1 MVSGLNYSTLEKK
14 RWPSLETNTD
24 DLLKVWAFNWGIMDV
39 LIGGKS
45 SIDLQELRV
54 RSWQDATE
62 FLRYY
67 GYDPELPTDA
77 RKIHMIICEAWN
89 FIEQYL
95 MPYEWSRGKQPPA
108 HLLYTHDAR
117 DIILAASDL
126 RPEVA
131 STQAW
136 ACAVLR
142 VMHTIAHLDG
152 VTKYADIEA
161 ARTQIMN
168 RFLKFAFRDQ
178 DGKLRFGDRQTSVVL
193 DRIEWK
199 LRKSRESIIL
209 KLLHKKAN
217 VAETIYDL
225 LGIRIITKRLADV
238 MVVVKFLRD
247 FHIVTFPNCNPSRA
261 RNSLIDVESFKH
273 NVDMLREMLED
284 GRIKPQEF
292 SNILQGLTKPLSMIQ
307 SGTAANPHT
316 AKGYRAVQLTCR
328 QLIRYPNPALRWQD
342 KLKRHLA
349 DHSLSEQS
357 RQICDEI
364 LQFAASEPAEQDL
377 EGFFPFELQVMD
389 ETSAAQNSIGE
400 ASHDRYKQ
408 SQVKAA
414 RRRVLTRVLSVSESN
429 S

>member
-1 MVSGLNYSTLEKK
+1 MVSGLYYSTIAKK
-14 RWPSLETNTD
+14 RWLRLEINTD
-24 DLLKVWAFNWGIMDV
+24 DLLKVWSFNWGIMDV

-45 SIDLQELRV
+45 SIDLQELKV

-67 GYDPELPTDA
+67 GYDPDVPADA
-77 RKIHMIICEAWN
+77 QKIHMVICEAWN

-95 MPYEWSRGKQPPA
+95 MPFEWSRGKQPPS

-131 STQAW
+131 TTQAW

-142 VMHTIAHLDG
+142 VMHTIAHIDG

-161 ARTQIMN
+161 ARTQVMN
-168 RFLKFAFRDQ
+168 RFLKFVFRDQ

-225 LGIRIITKRLADV
+225 LGIRIITKKLADV

-292 SNILQGLTKPLSMIQ
+292 TNILQGLTKPLAVVNS
-307 SGTAANPHT
+307 AANPHT

-328 QLIRYPNPALRWQD
+328 QLIRYPNPALRWQE
-342 KLKRHLA
+342 KLRRYLGEKPV
-349 DHSLSEQS
+349 SEQAQ
-357 RQICDEI
+357 QICSEI
-364 LQFAASEPAEQDL
+364 LQLAATEPQDEQL

-389 ETSAAQNSIGE
+389 EASAAQNAMGE

-414 RRRVLTRVLSVSESN
+414 RRRVLNRVLSLAESA

>member
-1 MVSGLNYSTLEKK
+1 LEN
-14 RWPSLETNTD
+14 NTD
-24 DLLKVWAFNWGIMDV
+24 DLLKVWSFNWGIMEV

-45 SIDLQELRV
+45 SIDLQDLKV

-67 GYDPELPTDA
+67 GYDPDVPGDA
-77 RKIHMIICEAWN
+77 RKIHMVICEAWN

-95 MPYEWSRGKQPPA
+95 MPFEWSRGKQPPA
-108 HLLYTHDAR
+108 SLLFTHDAR
-117 DIILAASDL
+117 DILVAASDL
-126 RPEVA
+126 RPEA
-131 STQAW
+131 ATTQAW

-142 VMHTIAHLDG
+142 VMHTIAHIDG

-161 ARTQIMN
+161 ARTQVMN
-168 RFLKFAFRDQ
+168 RFLKFVFRDQ

-238 MVVVKFLRD
+238 MVIVKFLRD

-292 SNILQGLTKPLSMIQ
+292 SNILQGLTKPL
-307 SGTAANPHT
+307 AAVHSAINPHT

-328 QLIRYPNPALRWQD
+328 QLIRYPNPALRWQE
-342 KLKRHLA
+342 KLRRYRSKKV
-349 DHSLSEQS
+349 LSEQA
-357 RQICDEI
+357 QQVCTEI
-364 LQFAASEPAEQDL
+364 LQLVASESQEEQL

-389 ETSAAQNSIGE
+389 EASAAQNAIGD

-408 SQVKAA
+408 SQVKAS
-414 RRRVLTRVLSVSESN
+414 RRRVLNRVLSLTDSGN
-429 S
+429 

>member
-1 MVSGLNYSTLEKK
+1 LEI
-14 RWPSLETNTD
+14 NTG
-24 DLLKVWAFNWGIMDV
+24 DLLKVWSFNWGIMDV

-45 SIDLQELRV
+45 SIDLQELKV

-67 GYDPELPTDA
+67 GYDPDVPADA
-77 RKIHMIICEAWN
+77 QKIHMVICEAWN

-95 MPYEWSRGKQPPA
+95 MPFEWSRGKQPPSQ
-108 HLLYTHDAR
+108 LLYTHDAR

-131 STQAW
+131 TTQAW

-142 VMHTIAHLDG
+142 VMHTIAHIDG

-161 ARTQIMN
+161 ARTQVMN
-168 RFLKFAFRDQ
+168 RFLKFVFRDQ
-178 DGKLRFGDRQTSVVL
+178 DGKLRFGDRQTSVIL

-292 SNILQGLTKPLSMIQ
+292 SNILQGLTKPLAAAQ
-307 SGTAANPHT
+307 SAANPHT

-328 QLIRYPNPALRWQD
+328 QLIRYPNPAMRWQE
-342 KLKRHLA
+342 KLQRYLQEKTI
-349 DHSLSEQS
+349 SEQA
-357 RQICDEI
+357 QQVCTEI
-364 LQFAASEPAEQDL
+364 LQLAASESQEEQL

-389 ETSAAQNSIGE
+389 EASAAQNSIGE

-414 RRRVLTRVLSVSESN
+414 RRRVLNRVLSLPEN
-429 S
+429 GG

>member
-1 MVSGLNYSTLEKK
+1 MVSGFYYSTIAKK
-14 RWPSLETNTD
+14 RWLRLEINTD
-24 DLLKVWAFNWGIMDV
+24 DLLKVWSFNWGIMDV

-45 SIDLQELRV
+45 SIDLQELKV

-67 GYDPELPTDA
+67 GYDPDVPADA
-77 RKIHMIICEAWN
+77 QKIHMVICEAWN

-95 MPYEWSRGKQPPA
+95 MPFEWSRGKQPPS

-126 RPEVA
+126 RPDVA
-131 STQAW
+131 TTQAW

-142 VMHTIAHLDG
+142 VMHTIAHIDG

-161 ARTQIMN
+161 ARTQVMN
-168 RFLKFAFRDQ
+168 RFLKFVFRDQ
-178 DGKLRFGDRQTSVVL
+178 DGKLRFGDRHTSVVL

-225 LGIRIITKRLADV
+225 LGIRIITKKLADV

-292 SNILQGLTKPLSMIQ
+292 TNILQGLTKPLAVVNS
-307 SGTAANPHT
+307 AANPHT

-328 QLIRYPNPALRWQD
+328 QLIRYPNPALRWQE
-342 KLKRHLA
+342 KLRRYLDEK
-349 DHSLSEQS
+349 SISEQTH
-357 RQICDEI
+357 QICTEI
-364 LQFAASEPAEQDL
+364 LQLAATEPQDEQL

-389 ETSAAQNSIGE
+389 EASAAQNAMGE
-400 ASHDRYKQ
+400 ASHDLYKQ

-414 RRRVLTRVLSVSESN
+414 RRRVLNRVLSLAEAAV
-429 S
+429 

>member
-1 MVSGLNYSTLEKK
+1 MVSGLYYSTIAKK
-14 RWPSLETNTD
+14 RWLRLEINTD
-24 DLLKVWAFNWGIMDV
+24 DLLKVWSFNWGIMDV

-45 SIDLQELRV
+45 SIDLQELKV

-67 GYDPELPTDA
+67 GYDPDVPADA
-77 RKIHMIICEAWN
+77 QKIHMVICEAWN

-95 MPYEWSRGKQPPA
+95 MPFEWSRGKQPPS

-131 STQAW
+131 TTQAW

-142 VMHTIAHLDG
+142 VMHTIAHIDG

-161 ARTQIMN
+161 ARTQVMN
-168 RFLKFAFRDQ
+168 RFLKFVFRDQ

-225 LGIRIITKRLADV
+225 LGIRIITKKLADV

-292 SNILQGLTKPLSMIQ
+292 PNILQGLTKPLAVVNS
-307 SGTAANPHT
+307 AANPHT

-328 QLIRYPNPALRWQD
+328 QLIRYPNPALRWQEKLRRYLSD
-342 KLKRHLA
+342 KA
-349 DHSLSEQS
+349 ISEQAQ
-357 RQICDEI
+357 QICSEI
-364 LQFAASEPAEQDL
+364 LQLAATETQDEQL

-389 ETSAAQNSIGE
+389 ETSAAQNAMGE

-414 RRRVLTRVLSVSESN
+414 RRRVLNRVLSLPEGTG
-429 S
+429 

>member
-1 MVSGLNYSTLEKK
+1 M
-14 RWPSLETNTD
+14 
-24 DLLKVWAFNWGIMDV
+24 
-39 LIGGKS
+39 
-45 SIDLQELRV
+45 
-54 RSWQDATE
+54 
-62 FLRYY
+62 
-67 GYDPELPTDA
+67 
-77 RKIHMIICEAWN
+77 
-89 FIEQYL
+89 
-95 MPYEWSRGKQPPA
+95 
-108 HLLYTHDAR
+108 
-117 DIILAASDL
+117 LAASDM
-126 RPEVA
+126 RPEMA
-131 STQAW
+131 TTQAW

-142 VMHTIAHLDG
+142 VMHTIAHIDG

-161 ARTQIMN
+161 ARTQVMN
-168 RFLKFAFRDQ
+168 RFLKFVFRDQ

-225 LGIRIITKRLADV
+225 LGIRIITKKLADV

-273 NVDMLREMLED
+273 NVDMLREMLDD

-292 SNILQGLTKPLSMIQ
+292 TNILQGLTKPL
-307 SGTAANPHT
+307 AAVSSAINPHT
-316 AKGYRAVQLTCR
+316 AKGYRAVQLTCLR
-328 QLIRYPNPALRWQD
+328 RYQQEKNI
-342 KLKRHLA
+342 
-349 DHSLSEQS
+349 SEQAQ
-357 RQICDEI
+357 QICTEI
-364 LQFAASEPAEQDL
+364 LQLAATEQQEEQL

-389 ETSAAQNSIGE
+389 EVSAAQNAMGE

-414 RRRVLTRVLSVSESN
+414 RRRVLNRVLSLPEGAG
-429 S
+429 

>member
-1 MVSGLNYSTLEKK
+1 MVSGLYYSTIAKK
-14 RWPSLETNTD
+14 RWLRLEINTD
-24 DLLKVWAFNWGIMDV
+24 DLLKVWSFNWGIMDV

-45 SIDLQELRV
+45 SIDLQELKV

-67 GYDPELPTDA
+67 GYDPDVPGDA
-77 RKIHMIICEAWN
+77 QKIHMVICEAWN

-95 MPYEWSRGKQPPA
+95 MPFEWSRGKQPPS

-131 STQAW
+131 TTQAW

-142 VMHTIAHLDG
+142 VMHTIAHIDG

-161 ARTQIMN
+161 ARTQVMN
-168 RFLKFAFRDQ
+168 RFLKFVFRDQ

-225 LGIRIITKRLADV
+225 LGIRIITKKLADV

-261 RNSLIDVESFKH
+261 RTSLIDVASFKH

-292 SNILQGLTKPLSMIQ
+292 TNILQGLTKPLAVVNS
-307 SGTAANPHT
+307 AANPHT

-328 QLIRYPNPALRWQD
+328 QLIRYPNPALRWQEKLRRYLSD
-342 KLKRHLA
+342 KA
-349 DHSLSEQS
+349 ISEQAQ
-357 RQICDEI
+357 QICSEI
-364 LQFAASEPAEQDL
+364 LQLAATETQDEQL

-389 ETSAAQNSIGE
+389 ETSAAQNAMGE

-414 RRRVLTRVLSVSESN
+414 RRRVLNRVLSLPEGTG
-429 S
+429 

>member
-1 MVSGLNYSTLEKK
+1 LEI
-14 RWPSLETNTD
+14 NTG
-24 DLLKVWAFNWGIMDV
+24 DLLKVWSFNWGIMDV

-45 SIDLQELRV
+45 SIDLQELKV

-67 GYDPELPTDA
+67 GYDPDVPADA
-77 RKIHMIICEAWN
+77 QKIHMVICEAWN

-95 MPYEWSRGKQPPA
+95 MPFEWSRGKQPPSQ
-108 HLLYTHDAR
+108 LLYTHDAR

-131 STQAW
+131 TTQAW

-142 VMHTIAHLDG
+142 VMHTIAHIDG
-152 VTKYADIEA
+152 VTKYA
-161 ARTQIMN
+161 
-168 RFLKFAFRDQ
+168 
-178 DGKLRFGDRQTSVVL
+178 DGKLRFGDRQTSVIL

-292 SNILQGLTKPLSMIQ
+292 SNILQGLTKPLAAAQ
-307 SGTAANPHT
+307 SAANPHT

-328 QLIRYPNPALRWQD
+328 QLIRYPNPAMRWQE
-342 KLKRHLA
+342 KLQRYLQEKTI
-349 DHSLSEQS
+349 SEQA
-357 RQICDEI
+357 QQVCTEI
-364 LQFAASEPAEQDL
+364 LQLAASESQEEQL

-389 ETSAAQNSIGE
+389 EASAAQNSIGE

-414 RRRVLTRVLSVSESN
+414 RRRVLNRVLSLPEN
-429 S
+429 GG

>member
-1 MVSGLNYSTLEKK
+1 MEI
-14 RWPSLETNTD
+14 NTD
-24 DLLKVWAFNWGIMDV
+24 DLLKAWSFNWGIMDV

-45 SIDLQELRV
+45 SIDLQEIRV

-67 GYDPELPTDA
+67 GYDPDVPADA
-77 RKIHMIICEAWN
+77 QKIHMVICEAWN

-95 MPYEWSRGKQPPA
+95 MPFEWSRGKQPPS

-117 DIILAASDL
+117 DIILAASDM

-131 STQAW
+131 TTQAW

-142 VMHTIAHLDG
+142 VMHTIAHIDG

-161 ARTQIMN
+161 ARTQVMN
-168 RFLKFAFRDQ
+168 RFLKFVFRDQ

-225 LGIRIITKRLADV
+225 LGIRIITKKLADV

-292 SNILQGLTKPLSMIQ
+292 TNILQGLTKPL
-307 SGTAANPHT
+307 AAVNSAVNPHT

-328 QLIRYPNPALRWQD
+328 QLIRYPNPAMRWQE
-342 KLKRHLA
+342 KLRRYLQEKNISVQAQH
-349 DHSLSEQS
+349 
-357 RQICDEI
+357 ICAEI
-364 LQFAASEPAEQDL
+364 LQLAATEPQEEQL

-389 ETSAAQNSIGE
+389 EVSAAQNAMGE

-414 RRRVLTRVLSVSESN
+414 RRRVLNRVLSLPEGSG
-429 S
+429 

>member
-1 MVSGLNYSTLEKK
+1 LEN
-14 RWPSLETNTD
+14 NTD
-24 DLLKVWAFNWGIMDV
+24 DLLKVWSFNWGIMDV

-45 SIDLQELRV
+45 SIDLQELKV

-67 GYDPELPTDA
+67 GYDPDVPGDA
-77 RKIHMIICEAWN
+77 QKIHMVICEAWN

-95 MPYEWSRGKQPPA
+95 MPFEWSRGKQPPA
-108 HLLYTHDAR
+108 NLLFTHDAR
-117 DIILAASDL
+117 DILVAASDL

-131 STQAW
+131 TTQAW

-142 VMHTIAHLDG
+142 VMHTIAHIDG

-161 ARTQIMN
+161 ARTQVMN
-168 RFLKFAFRDQ
+168 RFLKFVFRDQ

-238 MVVVKFLRD
+238 MVIVKFLRD

-292 SNILQGLTKPLSMIQ
+292 SNILQGLTKPL
-307 SGTAANPHT
+307 AAVNSAVNPHT

-328 QLIRYPNPALRWQD
+328 QLIRYPNPALRWQE
-342 KLKRHLA
+342 KLRRYRSEKA
-349 DHSLSEQS
+349 LSEQA
-357 RQICDEI
+357 QQVCTEI
-364 LQFAASEPAEQDL
+364 LQLVASESQEEQL

-389 ETSAAQNSIGE
+389 EASAAQNSIGE

-408 SQVKAA
+408 SQVKAS
-414 RRRVLTRVLSVSESN
+414 RRRVLNRVLSLTESG

>member
-1 MVSGLNYSTLEKK
+1 MVSGLYYSTIAKK
-14 RWPSLETNTD
+14 RWLLLEINTD
-24 DLLKVWAFNWGIMDV
+24 DLLKVWSFNWGIMDV

-45 SIDLQELRV
+45 SIDLQELKV

-67 GYDPELPTDA
+67 GYDPDVPADA
-77 RKIHMIICEAWN
+77 QKIHMVICEAWN

-95 MPYEWSRGKQPPA
+95 MPFEWSRGKQPPS

-131 STQAW
+131 TTQAW

-142 VMHTIAHLDG
+142 VMHTIAHIDG

-161 ARTQIMN
+161 ARTQVMN
-168 RFLKFAFRDQ
+168 RFLKFVFRDQ

-225 LGIRIITKRLADV
+225 LGIRVITKKLADV

-247 FHIVTFPNCNPSRA
+247 FHIVTFPNCNPARA

-292 SNILQGLTKPLSMIQ
+292 TNILQGLTKPLAVVS
-307 SGTAANPHT
+307 SAANPHT

-328 QLIRYPNPALRWQD
+328 QLIRYPNPALRWQE
-342 KLKRHLA
+342 KLRRY
-349 DHSLSEQS
+349 LSEKSISEQAQ
-357 RQICDEI
+357 QICTEF
-364 LQFAASEPAEQDL
+364 LQLAATESQEEQL

-389 ETSAAQNSIGE
+389 EASAAQNAMGE

-414 RRRVLTRVLSVSESN
+414 RRRVLNRVLSLAESA

>member
-1 MVSGLNYSTLEKK
+1 MVSGLYYSTIAKK
-14 RWPSLETNTD
+14 RWLRLEINTD
-24 DLLKVWAFNWGIMDV
+24 DLLKVWSFNWGIMDV

-45 SIDLQELRV
+45 SIDLQELKV

-67 GYDPELPTDA
+67 GYDPDMPADA
-77 RKIHMIICEAWN
+77 QKIHMVICEAWN

-95 MPYEWSRGKQPPA
+95 MPFEWSRGKQPPS

-131 STQAW
+131 TTQAW

-142 VMHTIAHLDG
+142 VMHTIAHIDG

-161 ARTQIMN
+161 ARTQVMN
-168 RFLKFAFRDQ
+168 RFLKFVFRDQ

-225 LGIRIITKRLADV
+225 LGIRVITKKLADV

-292 SNILQGLTKPLSMIQ
+292 TNILQGLTKPLAVVNS
-307 SGTAANPHT
+307 AANPHT

-328 QLIRYPNPALRWQD
+328 QLIRYPNPALRWQE
-342 KLKRHLA
+342 KLRRYLGEKTI
-349 DHSLSEQS
+349 SEQS
-357 RQICDEI
+357 QQICTEI
-364 LQFAASEPAEQDL
+364 LQLAATEPQDEQL

-389 ETSAAQNSIGE
+389 EASAAQNAMGE

-414 RRRVLTRVLSVSESN
+414 RRRVLNRVLSLAEAAV
-429 S
+429 

>member
-1 MVSGLNYSTLEKK
+1 MVSGLYYSTIAKK
-14 RWPSLETNTD
+14 RWLRLEINTD
-24 DLLKVWAFNWGIMDV
+24 DLLKVWSFNWGIMDV

-45 SIDLQELRV
+45 SIDLQELKV

-67 GYDPELPTDA
+67 GYDPDVPADA
-77 RKIHMIICEAWN
+77 QKIHMVICEAWN

-95 MPYEWSRGKQPPA
+95 MPFEWSRGKQPPS

-131 STQAW
+131 TTQAW

-142 VMHTIAHLDG
+142 VMHTIAHIDG

-161 ARTQIMN
+161 ARTQVMN
-168 RFLKFAFRDQ
+168 RFLKFVFRDQ

-225 LGIRIITKRLADV
+225 LGIRIITKKLADV

-292 SNILQGLTKPLSMIQ
+292 TNILQGLTKPLAVVNS
-307 SGTAANPHT
+307 AANPHT

-328 QLIRYPNPALRWQD
+328 QLIRYPNPALRWQEKLRRYLSD
-342 KLKRHLA
+342 KA
-349 DHSLSEQS
+349 VSEQAQ
-357 RQICDEI
+357 QICAEI
-364 LQFAASEPAEQDL
+364 LQLAATESQDEYQ

-389 ETSAAQNSIGE
+389 EASAAQNAMGE

-414 RRRVLTRVLSVSESN
+414 RRRVLNRVLSLPEGVG
-429 S
+429 

>member
-1 MVSGLNYSTLEKK
+1 MVSGFHYSTIEKK
-14 RWPSLETNTD
+14 RWLRLETNAD
-24 DLLKVWAFNWGIMDV
+24 DLMKVWSFNWGIMDV

-45 SIDLQELRV
+45 SIDLQELKV

-67 GYDPELPTDA
+67 GYDPDVPGDA
-77 RKIHMIICEAWN
+77 QKIHMVICEAWN

-95 MPYEWSRGKQPPA
+95 MPFEWSRGKQPPS

-131 STQAW
+131 TTQAW

-142 VMHTIAHLDG
+142 VMHTIAHIDG

-161 ARTQIMN
+161 ARTQVMN
-168 RFLKFAFRDQ
+168 RFLKFVFRDQ

-225 LGIRIITKRLADV
+225 LGIRVITKKLADV

-292 SNILQGLTKPLSMIQ
+292 TNILQGLTKPLAVVNS
-307 SGTAANPHT
+307 AANPHT

-328 QLIRYPNPALRWQD
+328 QLIRYPNPAVRWQE
-342 KLKRHLA
+342 KLRRYLQEK
-349 DHSLSEQS
+349 DLSESS
-357 RQICDEI
+357 RRICDEI
-364 LQFAASEPAEQDL
+364 LQLVAGESQEEQL

-389 ETSAAQNSIGE
+389 EASAAQNSIGE

-414 RRRVLTRVLSVSESN
+414 RRRVLNRVLSMPEGAC
-429 S
+429 

>member
-1 MVSGLNYSTLEKK
+1 MVSGLYYSTIAKK
-14 RWPSLETNTD
+14 RWLRLEINTD
-24 DLLKVWAFNWGIMDV
+24 DLLKVWSFNWGIMDV

-45 SIDLQELRV
+45 SIDLQELKV

-67 GYDPELPTDA
+67 GYDPDVPADA
-77 RKIHMIICEAWN
+77 QKIHMVICEAWN

-95 MPYEWSRGKQPPA
+95 MPFEWSRGKQPPS

-131 STQAW
+131 TTQAW

-142 VMHTIAHLDG
+142 VMHTIAHIDG

-161 ARTQIMN
+161 ARTQVMN
-168 RFLKFAFRDQ
+168 RFLKFVFRDQ

-225 LGIRIITKRLADV
+225 LGIRVITKKLADV

-292 SNILQGLTKPLSMIQ
+292 TNILQGLTKPLAVVNS
-307 SGTAANPHT
+307 AANPHT

-342 KLKRHLA
+342 KLRRYMGDKA
-349 DHSLSEQS
+349 ISEQAQ
-357 RQICDEI
+357 QICSEI
-364 LQFAASEPAEQDL
+364 LQLAATESQEEQL

-389 ETSAAQNSIGE
+389 EASAAQNAMGE

-414 RRRVLTRVLSVSESN
+414 RRRVLNRVLSLAESAV
-429 S
+429 

>member
-1 MVSGLNYSTLEKK
+1 MVSGLYYSTIAKK
-14 RWPSLETNTD
+14 RWLRLEINTD
-24 DLLKVWAFNWGIMDV
+24 DLLKVWSFNWGIMDV

-45 SIDLQELRV
+45 SIDLQELKV

-67 GYDPELPTDA
+67 GYDPDVPADA
-77 RKIHMIICEAWN
+77 QKIHMVICEAWN

-95 MPYEWSRGKQPPA
+95 MPFEWSRGKQPPS

-131 STQAW
+131 TTQAW

-142 VMHTIAHLDG
+142 VMHTIAHIDG

-161 ARTQIMN
+161 ARTQVMN
-168 RFLKFAFRDQ
+168 RFLKFVFRDQ

-225 LGIRIITKRLADV
+225 LGIRVITKKLADV

-292 SNILQGLTKPLSMIQ
+292 TNILQGLTKPLAVVNS
-307 SGTAANPHT
+307 AANPHT

-328 QLIRYPNPALRWQD
+328 QLIRYPNPALRWQE
-342 KLKRHLA
+342 KLRRYLGEKTI
-349 DHSLSEQS
+349 SEQAQ
-357 RQICDEI
+357 QICTEI
-364 LQFAASEPAEQDL
+364 LQLAATEPQDEQL

-389 ETSAAQNSIGE
+389 EASAAQNAMGE

-414 RRRVLTRVLSVSESN
+414 RRRVLNRVLSLAEAAV
-429 S
+429 

>member
-1 MVSGLNYSTLEKK
+1 MVSGFHYNTTDKK
-14 RWPSLETNTD
+14 RWLRLETNAD
-24 DLLKVWAFNWGIMDV
+24 DLMKVWSFNWGIMDV

-45 SIDLQELRV
+45 SIDLQELKV

-67 GYDPELPTDA
+67 GYDPDVPADA
-77 RKIHMIICEAWN
+77 QKIHMVICEAWN

-95 MPYEWSRGKQPPA
+95 MPFEWSRGKQPPS

-131 STQAW
+131 TTQAW
-136 ACAVLR
+136 ACAVVR
-142 VMHTIAHLDG
+142 VMHTIAHIDG

-161 ARTQIMN
+161 ARTQVMN
-168 RFLKFAFRDQ
+168 RFLKFVFRDQ

-225 LGIRIITKRLADV
+225 LGIRIITKKLADV

-292 SNILQGLTKPLSMIQ
+292 TNILQGLTKPLAVVNS
-307 SGTAANPHT
+307 AANPHT
-316 AKGYRAVQLTCR
+316 AKSYRAVQLTCR
-328 QLIRYPNPALRWQD
+328 QLIRYPNPAMRWQE
-342 KLKRHLA
+342 KLRRYLLEKP
-349 DHSLSEQS
+349 LSESS
-357 RQICDEI
+357 RRICDEI
-364 LQFAASEPAEQDL
+364 LQLVASESEEEQL

-389 ETSAAQNSIGE
+389 ESSAAQNSIGE

-414 RRRVLTRVLSVSESN
+414 RRRVLSRVLSLPEGAG
-429 S
+429 